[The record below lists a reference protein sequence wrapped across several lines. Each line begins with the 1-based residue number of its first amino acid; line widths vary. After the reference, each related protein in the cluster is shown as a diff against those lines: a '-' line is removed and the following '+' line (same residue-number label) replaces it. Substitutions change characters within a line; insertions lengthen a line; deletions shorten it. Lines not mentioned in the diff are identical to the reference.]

1 MSRREILKQYADYA
15 KLIELER
22 GPKVR
27 RALIKPLLNLFA
39 GEAFTRQFKVRID
52 DLLKESKNKAMIPI
66 YDIIHM
72 SAFDNGIRDDILD
85 RR

>member
-1 MSRREILKQYADYA
+1 M
-15 KLIELER
+15 ELDR

-27 RALIKPLLNLFA
+27 RALMKPLLNLFA
-39 GEAFTRQFKVRID
+39 GEPFTRQFKVRID
-52 DLLKESKNKAMIPI
+52 ELLKEGKNQNLIPV

-72 SAFDNGIRDDILD
+72 AAFQNGIRDDILD